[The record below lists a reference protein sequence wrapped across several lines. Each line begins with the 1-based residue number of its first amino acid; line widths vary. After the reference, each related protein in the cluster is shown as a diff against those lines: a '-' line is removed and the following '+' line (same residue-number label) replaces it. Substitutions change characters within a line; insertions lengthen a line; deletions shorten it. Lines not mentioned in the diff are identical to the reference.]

1 MPRADLSQLLGNVE
15 ESGAPVPTQTTSEPA
30 VGPATVRATAPAAN
44 TSRIPVKLAPEY
56 LRLVRKETRLRED
69 QLNQLTLHARRLSR
83 AKTRSGPRITDNT
96 LIRVAVDLLLARI
109 ERASGDDEA
118 AILESLK

>member
-15 ESGAPVPTQTTSEPA
+15 ESEPPIPTQTASEPA
-30 VGPATVRATAPAAN
+30 VGPAPVRAATPASTAA
-44 TSRIPVKLAPEY
+44 RIPVKLAPEY

-83 AKTRSGPRITDNT
+83 AKTGSGPRITDNT

-109 ERASGDDEA
+109 EQANGDNEA